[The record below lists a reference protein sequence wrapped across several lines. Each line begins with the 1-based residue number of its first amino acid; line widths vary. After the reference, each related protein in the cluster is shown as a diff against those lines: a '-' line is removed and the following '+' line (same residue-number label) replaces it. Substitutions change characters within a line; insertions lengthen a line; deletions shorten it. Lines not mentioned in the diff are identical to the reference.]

1 MRACAGDASPS
12 APTSSPEACSSWAK
26 SFMNLMWRFRSSGAH
41 AATFQSP
48 LPRGA
53 FIISMYFIAV
63 SPHSSALIGAFM
75 GKSEQTAGSLH
86 GGGRCADFMGR
97 RHRPGAVRRPDF
109 RLEHVPRYR
118 EAVPAV
124 RLTAAHVRLDPA
136 ASCLLPFAFC
146 ICPALPPAGVRTGRV
161 LSGVAVRF
169 LACDAAMK
177 LLQVP
182 MAVEGTIQ

>member
-1 MRACAGDASPS
+1 
-12 APTSSPEACSSWAK
+12 
-26 SFMNLMWRFRSSGAH
+26 
-41 AATFQSP
+41 
-48 LPRGA
+48 
-53 FIISMYFIAV
+53 
-63 SPHSSALIGAFM
+63 
-75 GKSEQTAGSLH
+75 
-86 GGGRCADFMGR
+86 MGR

-146 ICPALPPAGVRTGRV
+146 LCPALPPAGVRTGRV
-161 LSGVAVRF
+161 LSGVAVLF
-169 LACDAAMK
+169 LAFDAAMK

-182 MAVEGTIQ
+182 MAVEGTIQLGYPASSLLVIGLIQVVCLAVYLVPRTAILGAVLWTGYLGGAIATHLRVGN